1 VDPQLIES
9 FGRGLLAVLAW
20 PTFGYL
26 LLGVAVGM
34 SVGILPGIGGGV
46 ALAIMLSFTFS
57 MQPMHALAFMLAMLV
72 VCAEG
77 GDITSILFGVPGE
90 SVSAALVMDGHA
102 MAKRGEAG
110 RALGAAMGSATVGNL
125 VGVLAFVAAIPI
137 VRPIVLACGAP
148 EFFMLSLLGITFV
161 AALSGNAVL
170 NGLISGAMGLMLSTV
185 GMDQHAGIERYTFGL
200 THLWDGVGLVPITI
214 GLFAIPEL
222 MDLAMKGT
230 SIAERRA
237 RSISGVLDGIKD
249 TLRYPWLNVK
259 CSLLGFF
266 TGMMPGMGGAVGQ
279 WLAYAYA
286 AKSSASR
293 QEFGKGAIEGVM
305 APSAATNSKEGGN
318 LLTAVTFGI
327 PTSVSTAILLGGFL
341 IQGIQPGQAMLTKH
355 LDLTMAMAWVM
366 FFSDL
371 IVVAVI
377 LLFVRQLAM
386 LTFVRASLMTPP
398 IVLLLYLGTF
408 AEKNDLADMM
418 TMLVFGLL
426 GVLMDGM
433 NWARPPLILGLVLG
447 PLVENNL
454 FISIGRYDM
463 DWITRPGVLGL
474 LAVIVAVVCAPIGK
488 AAMHRWRGRKT
499 AAVENTTLSREVRI
513 LEIVVTG
520 ILLLTVVAAVWRA
533 AYWDTRALLFPW
545 AVGLPLAGMLAGRLG
560 MSVAAVR
567 QAPARSAAAGV
578 GPRTALARV
587 EARRALAMSGWLFAF
602 LALIWLFGFLVGNS
616 VASLLYLVG
625 AGRERWRT
633 AAMVTAGM
641 ALFLFVMEYYVH
653 VPFPH
658 GLLLVNPLR

>member
-1 VDPQLIES
+1 MDPQLIES

-26 LLGVAVGM
+26 LLGVAIGI

-46 ALAIMLSFTFS
+46 ALAIMLPFTFS
-57 MQPMHALAFMLAMLV
+57 MEPMHAFAFMLAMLV

-125 VGVLAFVAAIPI
+125 VGVVAFVAAIPI
-137 VRPIVLACGAP
+137 VRRVVLACGAP

-161 AALSGNAVL
+161 AALSGKAVL
-170 NGLISGAMGLMLSTV
+170 NGLIAGALGLMLSTV
-185 GMDQHAGIERYTFGL
+185 GMDQHAGIARYTFGL

-222 MDLAMKGT
+222 MDLAVKGT
-230 SIAERRA
+230 SIAGRPA
-237 RSISGVLDGIKD
+237 GPIGGVLDGIKD
-249 TLRYPWLNVK
+249 TVRYAWLNVK

-286 AKSSASR
+286 ARSSASR
-293 QEFGKGAIEGVM
+293 PEFGTGAIEGVM

-341 IQGIQPGQAMLTKH
+341 IQGIQPGPAMLTKH

-371 IVVAVI
+371 IVVAVL

-386 LTFVRASLMTPP
+386 LTFVRAGLIIPP
-398 IVLLLYLGTF
+398 IVLLLNLGTF
-408 AEKNDLADMM
+408 AERNDLADIV
-418 TMLVFGLL
+418 TMLGFGLL
-426 GVLMDGM
+426 GVLMDRM

-454 FISIGRYDM
+454 FISVGRYDL

-474 LAVIVAVVCAPIGK
+474 LAVIAAVVGAPAGKVAVR
-488 AAMHRWRGRKT
+488 RWRGQKT
-499 AAVENTTLSREVRI
+499 GAVERTTLSREVRI
-513 LEIVVTG
+513 LEIVVSG
-520 ILLLTVVAAVWRA
+520 VLLVISGAAVWRA

-545 AVGLPLAGMLAGRLG
+545 AIGIPLGGMLAGRLG

-567 QAPARSAAAGV
+567 QAPARHAADG
-578 GPRTALARV
+578 GGLRTALARV
-587 EARRALAMSGWLFAF
+587 EPRRALAMSGWLVAF
-602 LALIWLFGFLVGNS
+602 LASIWLFGFLVGNS
-616 VASLLYLVG
+616 LASLLYFVC
-625 AGRERWRT
+625 AGRERWTT
-633 AAMVTAGM
+633 ATMVTAGM

-658 GLLLVNPLR
+658 GLLLANPLR